1 MFVHVIRFVW
11 EGPGVDSFVALQFQ
25 TGLGLDG
32 GVFFCWSSPVIL
44 WQELHSF
51 SGLVEVAF
59 LLYSPSAVFVTRT
72 INSVLFLKVQRE
84 QDSEF
89 SKEDFRGKLYFS
101 NFKGQV
107 QFCALLK
114 GLLHDKVVGCYFMAF
129 GYNGSV
135 LFVSFLETNEF
146 RRCIKE

>member
-44 WQELHSF
+44 WQELNSF

-101 NFKGQV
+101 NFKGQS
-107 QFCALLK
+107 
-114 GLLHDKVVGCYFMAF
+114 
-129 GYNGSV
+129 SV
-135 LFVSFLETNEF
+135 LCTFEGL
-146 RRCIKE
+146 IA